1 MVFWCLNLHNQKIHE
16 FLTRTRKSLTDMTQ
30 ILEFDNL
37 NC

>member
-1 MVFWCLNLHNQKIHE
+1 MVFWCLNLHNQKIQK